1 MMKQI
6 LTICGLLV
14 VMLVAVVG
22 CMVIFDV
29 MSMESAESIVLKFG
43 GAIVLLGV
51 CSALIMM
58 LTGGGKSSGDD

>member
-1 MMKQI
+1 MKQI

-14 VMLVAVVG
+14 VLLIAIVG

-29 MSMESAESIVLKFG
+29 MSADAAIPVVLKFG

-51 CSALIMM
+51 CSALVMILM
-58 LTGGGKSSGDD
+58 GGSKGSQD

>member
-1 MMKQI
+1 MKQI

-14 VMLVAVVG
+14 ILLVAVVG

-29 MSMESAESIVLKFG
+29 ISMASAESIVLKFG

-51 CSALIMM
+51 CSALVMM
-58 LTGGGKSSGDD
+58 LMGSKSE

>member
-1 MMKQI
+1 MKQI

-14 VMLVAVVG
+14 VLLVAIVG

-29 MSMESAESIVLKFG
+29 ISMAAAEGIVLKFG

-51 CSALIMM
+51 CSALVMM
-58 LTGGGKSSGDD
+58 LMGGKGSQD

>member
-1 MMKQI
+1 MKQI
-6 LTICGLLV
+6 LTICGFLVILLV
-14 VMLVAVVG
+14 AIVG

-51 CSALIMM
+51 CSALLMM
-58 LTGGGKSSGDD
+58 LMGGSKDSGDR

>member
-1 MMKQI
+1 MKQI

-14 VMLVAVVG
+14 VLLIAIVG

-29 MSMESAESIVLKFG
+29 ISMAAAESIVLKFG

-51 CSALIMM
+51 CSALVMM
-58 LTGGGKSSGDD
+58 LMGSKGDRE